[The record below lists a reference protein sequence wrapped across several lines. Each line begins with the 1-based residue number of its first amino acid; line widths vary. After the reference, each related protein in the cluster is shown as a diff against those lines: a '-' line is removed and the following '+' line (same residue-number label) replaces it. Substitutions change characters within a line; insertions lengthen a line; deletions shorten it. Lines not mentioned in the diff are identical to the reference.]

1 MNTRVRSLI
10 CSLSCLLAGASL
22 VSQAHAQ
29 LPVDASKLTPF
40 ATGFE
45 GPRGMV
51 FGPDRFLYVAEGGTG
66 GTTSTVGACTQVL
79 PPIGPYKGGATARI
93 SRVDE
98 SGKRVTLATGL
109 PSAQNAVG
117 DISGVADLAFLDNE
131 LYALLAGGGCSH
143 ANPTL
148 PNGIVKV
155 NPRTGNWKYL
165 ADLSVFLAEHPAAYP
180 DAGDFEAD
188 GQPYSLLAFNGHL
201 FSTEANHGQ
210 LIRTSM
216 QGENHL
222 VADISFHLGHVVPTG
237 LTEANGNLYVASL
250 GQFPITPN
258 WEKLITFSKNSA
270 FIDTTLGLATKP
282 SDLSGFRLAAVR
294 AGLTGALNL
303 KLGPDGLL
311 YALEFSTAAGYPT
324 PGTGKVVRLNADGK
338 FEDVVIGLTVPTGM
352 AFGPD
357 KALYISNFGDA
368 PPGAGQI
375 LRVFVPM

>member
-98 SGKRVTLATGL
+98 SGKRITLATGL

-165 ADLSVFLAEHPAAYP
+165 TDLSVFLAEHPAAYP

-210 LIRTSM
+210 LIRTST
-216 QGENHL
+216 QGEITSSP
-222 VADISFHLGHVVPTG
+222 ISPFISDTSFPPASPRPT
-237 LTEANGNLYVASL
+237 GNLYVASL

-270 FIDTTLGLATKP
+270 FIDTTP
-282 SDLSGFRLAAVR
+282 R
-294 AGLTGALNL
+294 
-303 KLGPDGLL
+303 
-311 YALEFSTAAGYPT
+311 
-324 PGTGKVVRLNADGK
+324 PGHEA
-338 FEDVVIGLTVPTGM
+338 E
-352 AFGPD
+352 
-357 KALYISNFGDA
+357 
-368 PPGAGQI
+368 
-375 LRVFVPM
+375 